1 MPQNI
6 SLKLIKSCFNSI
18 EDKAVEGKLRDFCKK
33 KKREILGES
42 FPAVNSV
49 QTE

>member
-33 KKREILGES
+33 KREILGES